1 MKITKRQLRRII
13 KEEKAKILLSESA
26 DVKDIMGLENAV
38 RNIYGS
44 MTADPGV
51 DQSRVNP
58 DGTYSPVSRDP
69 KDMHDE
75 AVKFLMNEVSSII
88 NQMRK

>member
-13 KEEKAKILLSESA
+13 KEEKAKILAESA
-26 DVKDIMGLENAV
+26 DVKDIVALENAV

-44 MTADPGV
+44 MTTDPGV

-75 AVKFLMNEVSSII
+75 AVKFLMDEVSSII

>member
-1 MKITKRQLRRII
+1 MKITKNQLRRII
-13 KEEKAKILLSESA
+13 REEKAKILLSESA
-26 DVKDIMGLENAV
+26 DVKDIVGLENAV

-44 MTADPGV
+44 MTTDPGV

-75 AVKFLMNEVSSII
+75 AVKFLMDEVSSII
-88 NQMRK
+88 NQVRK